1 MNKSIEF
8 NWRERAAYRIMMNL
22 KYDKEDRIYKFYICW
37 RNDIIM
43 TVAKLLLRRNP
54 IKFFIDL
61 MELDE
66 EEAYNSGLTNL

>member
-1 MNKSIEF
+1 MKKTIEL
-8 NWRERAAYRIMMNL
+8 NLREYMACMIMGKL
-22 KYDKEDRIYKFYICW
+22 KYNEEDRFYKCW

-43 TVAKLLLRRNP
+43 TVAKLLLRRNH

-61 MELDE
+61 LELDE